1 MQKDSKVYLIV
12 GLILAVVII
21 GLVIFVVKNSNSGPG
36 KYDLFATAL
45 KNDGAVFY
53 GAFWCPHCQAEK
65 ARFGSS
71 EKFLPYVECS
81 TPDGQGQTQVCK
93 DKGIQSYP
101 TWQFANSTTTVN
113 GELELSDLAQRTSC
127 PLPQ

>member
-1 MQKDSKVYLIV
+1 MKKFTYILIGIIVLAGVVY
-12 GLILAVVII
+12 VII
-21 GLVIFVVKNSNSGPG
+21 APPRTVAG
-36 KYDLFATAL
+36 KYDAFATCI
-45 KNDGAVFY
+45 KNSGAVFY